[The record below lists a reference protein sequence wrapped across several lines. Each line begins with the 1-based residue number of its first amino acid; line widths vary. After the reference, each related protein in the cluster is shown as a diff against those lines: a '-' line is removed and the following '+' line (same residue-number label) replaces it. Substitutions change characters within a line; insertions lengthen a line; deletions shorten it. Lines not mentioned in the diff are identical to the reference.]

1 MFKRTCLAGLRQS
14 QRLST
19 LRHSNALSTLAIIE
33 HQNGTVQPATLTA
46 ITAATKLGGS
56 IHALLAGSGTKELA
70 DKVAKIA
77 GVEKV
82 LFVDN
87 AAYDRGLPESW
98 APMLVEN
105 VRKGGYTHVLCAHS
119 AFGKN
124 MLPRAAALLDVM
136 QVSDIVGIEGEDTF
150 TRPIYAGNAIA
161 TIQTSDKIKLVTVRG
176 TAYDPAETEGGSGT
190 VEAASDPEAA
200 SSTTWK
206 SEALSKSERP
216 ELSGAARIVSGGR
229 GVKDKENFDK
239 LIIPLADALGA
250 AVGASR
256 AAVDSGYADN
266 SLQVGQTGK
275 VVAPELYI
283 AVGISGAIQHLA
295 GMKDSKVIGAIN
307 KDGDAPIF
315 QIADVGLVAD
325 LFNAVPEL
333 TKKVQA

>member
-1 MFKRTCLAGLRQS
+1 MLRQTCLRRLPSRAYSLRQWNS
-14 QRLST
+14 
-19 LRHSNALSTLAIIE
+19 LSTLAIIE
-33 HQNGTVQPATLTA
+33 HQNGKVQGGTLSA
-46 ITAATKLGGS
+46 IAAAQKLGGP

-70 DKVAKIA
+70 DSVAKIE
-77 GVEKV
+77 GLEKV

-87 AAYDRGLPESW
+87 AAYDKGLPESW

-105 VRKGGYTHVLCAHS
+105 VKKGDYSHVICAHS

-136 QVSDIVGIEGEDTF
+136 QVSDIVGIESEDTF
-150 TRPIYAGNAIA
+150 IRPIYAGNAIA
-161 TIQTSDKIKLVTVRG
+161 TIQTSDKIKLITVRS
-176 TAYDPAETEGGSGT
+176 TAYEPAKVEGGSAS
-190 VEAASDPEAA
+190 VEAGTDSKAE
-200 SSTTWK
+200 SSTNWV
-206 SEALSKSERP
+206 SEALAKSERP
-216 ELSGAARIVSGGR
+216 ELAGAARIVSGGR
-229 GVKDKENFDK
+229 GLKDKDNFDK
-239 LIIPLADALGA
+239 FIFPLADALGA

-275 VVAPELYI
+275 VVAPELYV

-295 GMKDSKVIGAIN
+295 GMKDSKVISAIN

-325 LFNAVPEL
+325 LFQAVPEL

>member
-1 MFKRTCLAGLRQS
+1 MLKRTCLSSL
-14 QRLST
+14 RLSSRR
-19 LRHSNALSTLAIIE
+19 LIGVSSRSNLLSTLALIE
-33 HQNGTVQPATLTA
+33 HQDGTVQPATLAA
-46 ITAATKLGGS
+46 ITAAGKLGGPV
-56 IHALLAGSGTKELA
+56 HALLAGSGAKGLA
-70 DKVAKIA
+70 DSVAKIA
-77 GVEKV
+77 GLEKV
-82 LFVDN
+82 LYVDN
-87 AAYDRGLPESW
+87 EAYDKGLPESW

-105 VRKGGYTHVLCAHS
+105 VKKGAYTHVVCAHS

-136 QVSDIVGIEGEDTF
+136 QVSDIVGIESEDTF
-150 TRPIYAGNAIA
+150 VRPIYAGNAIA

-176 TAYDPAETEGGSGT
+176 TAYEPAKVEGGSAS
-190 VEAASDPEAA
+190 VEAAEDPKAA

-206 SEALSKSERP
+206 SEALAKSERP

-295 GMKDSKVIGAIN
+295 GMKDSKVISAIN
-307 KDGDAPIF
+307 KDGDAP
-315 QIADVGLVAD
+315 
-325 LFNAVPEL
+325 
-333 TKKVQA
+333 

>member
-1 MFKRTCLAGLRQS
+1 MLKRTCLS
-14 QRLST
+14 SFRLSS
-19 LRHSNALSTLAIIE
+19 RRSIGVSSRSNLLSTLALIE
-33 HQNGTVQPATLTA
+33 HQDGTVQPATLAA
-46 ITAATKLGGS
+46 ITAASKLGGPV
-56 IHALLAGSGTKELA
+56 HALLAGSGAKGLA
-70 DKVAKIA
+70 DSVAKIA
-77 GVEKV
+77 GLEKV
-82 LFVDN
+82 LYVDN
-87 AAYDRGLPESW
+87 GAYDKGLPESW

-105 VRKGGYTHVLCAHS
+105 VKKGAYTHVVCAHS

-136 QVSDIVGIEGEDTF
+136 QVSDIVGIESEDTF
-150 TRPIYAGNAIA
+150 VRPIYAGNAIA

-176 TAYDPAETEGGSGT
+176 TAYEPAKVEGGSAS
-190 VEAASDPEAA
+190 VEAAEDPKAA

-206 SEALSKSERP
+206 SEALAKSERP

-295 GMKDSKVIGAIN
+295 GMKDSKVISAIN
-307 KDGDAPIF
+307 KDGDAP
-315 QIADVGLVAD
+315 
-325 LFNAVPEL
+325 
-333 TKKVQA
+333 